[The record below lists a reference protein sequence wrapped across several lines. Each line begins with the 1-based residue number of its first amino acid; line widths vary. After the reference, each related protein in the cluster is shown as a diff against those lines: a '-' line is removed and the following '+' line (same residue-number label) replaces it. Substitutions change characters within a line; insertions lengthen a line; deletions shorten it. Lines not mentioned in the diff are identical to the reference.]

1 MVPAAVPDAR
11 PSRVRADFSC
21 PSLRSSVGAAGR
33 RVCWFSA
40 EPVQGAAP
48 SLGFCLHLPTLAEDA
63 VRGSVIFIPRGYGK
77 QLLPCRRG
85 HDMEDFLKH
94 AGLPAGAARAG
105 AGVGVS
111 ARSPQGLVL
120 PRPQTQR
127 AACSDS
133 RFSSGPRAHVG
144 RGGRVRERSRR
155 RDSDGLRGGRLVEG
169 SSVTLESA
177 GRRSFRPQRS
187 SVSLPAA
194 CWTPRLLQKGGQG
207 SLAGWEQRAGGAGP
221 GVGGTGLRETQR
233 ALGEGAVWPRGQA
246 LGSVGVSVMQEDV
259 RPSAPRQLL
268 SSCFSAVEFCLT
280 SPSLG
285 LSIDGDCAE
294 PQSSIGRSRVRVQ
307 PSPCGG

>member
-33 RVCWFSA
+33 RACWFSA
-40 EPVQGAAP
+40 EAVQGAAP
-48 SLGFCLHLPTLAEDA
+48 SFGFCLRLPTLAEDA

-85 HDMEDFLKH
+85 HDTEGFLKH

-144 RGGRVRERSRR
+144 RGGRVREISEEGFRR
-155 RDSDGLRGGRLVEG
+155 LTRRPPRGG
-169 SSVTLESA
+169 
-177 GRRSFRPQRS
+177 Q
-187 SVSLPAA
+187 
-194 CWTPRLLQKGGQG
+194 
-207 SLAGWEQRAGGAGP
+207 
-221 GVGGTGLRETQR
+221 
-233 ALGEGAVWPRGQA
+233 
-246 LGSVGVSVMQEDV
+246 
-259 RPSAPRQLL
+259 
-268 SSCFSAVEFCLT
+268 
-280 SPSLG
+280 
-285 LSIDGDCAE
+285 
-294 PQSSIGRSRVRVQ
+294 
-307 PSPCGG
+307 